1 MTASPIPAVAPRPRL
16 WSVIAVL
23 TCCLFVFIGAFPV
36 LFRGTRLSWPLVAGA
51 AAADVAL
58 LAVIIMVMVA
68 RRAAVG
74 LGGALADG
82 ENRLRQL
89 EHAYQQREQAFRQAE
104 DNFRL
109 QEGDFRQLEETY
121 RKREQQLLDETTE
134 LTAKCAELATE
145 CAALR
150 AESVELR
157 DSLSRN
163 ARGVLEF
170 VEHALKV
177 RLPAALTGD
186 PVPPPPASLP
196 DGSGTGWDSALP
208 ELLDRVIA
216 QATAAG
222 DRQESMRAAVVA
234 LSRRVQTSAHRL
246 QEEAT
251 VMAERHPG
259 DADVLQVSMRVDH
272 AAAQQA
278 RHAQSM
284 AVLCGEWPGQQWPDP
299 LPLVDLVRAAAGRII
314 AYQRVQV
321 AGDPDIAADAPVVE
335 PLIHLVAEL
344 LANATQSSP
353 PTTEVPVTVRSV
365 QRGAVIEIHDCGVG
379 LDEYR
384 LGLARDT
391 ATGKRV
397 VELDGLGEF
406 PQTGLPVVGQYVRR
420 HGFRVDL
427 SESVYGGV
435 RAVVGVPIDMVQ
447 IVASADAQARA
458 VEPPVPDFRSPSDSR
473 ADGPQGGLSAD
484 GQAADGIRTGGLPRR
499 RSPRHDMEAA
509 ASVPA
514 AESAPATVLELTSTP
529 EPVTPEEAG
538 AWMGAFLRAAEAEN
552 EAENKAGNDTAGTEA
567 DTKAA
572 GIDGADTEADMRRER
587 G

>member
-1 MTASPIPAVAPRPRL
+1 MTASPIPAAAPRPRL
-16 WSVIAVL
+16 WLAIAVL
-23 TCCLFVFIGAFPV
+23 TCCLFVFIGAIPV
-36 LFRGTRLSWPLVAGA
+36 LFRGTKLSWPLVAGA
-51 AAADVAL
+51 AAADVVL
-58 LAVIIMVMVA
+58 LAVIIMILVV
-68 RRAAVG
+68 RRAAAG
-74 LGGALADG
+74 LGGALADR
-82 ENRLRQL
+82 EDRIRQL
-89 EHAYQQREQAFRQAE
+89 EHAYQQREQAFLQAE
-104 DNFRL
+104 DKFRL
-109 QEGDFRQLEETY
+109 QEEGFLQLEETYRKQLEETY
-121 RKREQQLLDETTE
+121 RKREQQLLHEAAE
-134 LTAKCAELATE
+134 LTAKCGELSTE

-150 AESVELR
+150 AESAALR

-163 ARGVLEF
+163 ARVVREL
-170 VEHALKV
+170 VEHALTV
-177 RLPAALTGD
+177 RFPAALAGD
-186 PVPPPPASLP
+186 PVPRPPATLA
-196 DGSGTGWDSALP
+196 DGSGTDWDAALA
-208 ELLDRVIA
+208 ELLDRAVA

-222 DRQESMRAAVVA
+222 DRQESMRSAMVA

-251 VMAERHPG
+251 LMAERHPG
-259 DADVLQVSMRVDH
+259 DADVLEVSMRVDH

-321 AGDPDIAADAPVVE
+321 AGDPDIAAAAPVVE

-379 LDEYR
+379 LDEHR
-384 LGLARDT
+384 LGLARDV
-391 ATGKRV
+391 ATGNRV

-447 IVASADAQARA
+447 TVAPADAPARA
-458 VEPPVPDFRSPSDSR
+458 VEALAPDFRSPEDGSQGGLR
-473 ADGPQGGLSAD
+473 ADGP
-484 GQAADGIRTGGLPRR
+484 AADGIQTGGLPRR
-499 RSPRHDMEAA
+499 HSPRHDMEVT
-509 ASVPA
+509 ASA
-514 AESAPATVLELTSTP
+514 SATVLELAPTP

-538 AWMGAFLRAAEAEN
+538 AWMGAFLGGADAGN
-552 EAENKAGNDTAGTEA
+552 EAANDAAGTEA
-567 DTKAA
+567 HTKAA
-572 GIDGADTEADMRRER
+572 GIDGTDTEADMRQER